1 MVLSLEVGLMNNV
14 ETHSSGDPYKVIDN
28 VERAK
33 AYNLD
38 VIVGPEWSL
47 THELTVLLYD
57 EFKSKSEGEILDSLF
72 DADRSLTYSPHDA
85 KKILEKQLDDGK
97 LKFGY
102 KLYPLRR
109 FMEKTA
115 NLQQDY
121 TKTKIFHFDG
131 EEVLKVVQ
139 APRVPYSRREYTKLL
154 DTLRE
159 RSLDSDLLIIPG
171 TAMYY
176 DHNLNLHNVA
186 PILHNGKVLKS
197 FHKLSD
203 GGSSSFSLNGALKL
217 YPDPYE
223 GSSLEA
229 YGTNPNIYFRGLK
242 VGVEICADSG
252 ILKNDY
258 RINDLDLQVLVS
270 CGIVES
276 LPATKLSGYISVV
289 DGCKD
294 VSLSVSRRG
303 RELKPGRRDMYMD
316 IFRLKYNRM

>member
-72 DADRSLTYSPHDA
+72 DADRSLTYFPRDA

-139 APRVPYSRREYTKLL
+139 VPKVPYSRREYTKLL

-186 PILHNGKVLKS
+186 PILHDGKVLKS

-229 YGTNPNIYFRGLK
+229 YGINPNIYFRGLK

-276 LPATKLSGYISVV
+276 LPATKPSGYISVA

-316 IFRLKYNRM
+316 IFRLKHNRM